1 MDKHLLTGRLRSCV
15 GFLALTLLPFA
26 AMAEDVSFTRNGITY
41 TLRNG
46 AVGVTSLDASLS
58 GKVTIPEKV
67 TYKGKAYE
75 VTFVG
80 YNDLTNGSSSI
91 TSIVLPRSISSFGYG
106 YYWGS

>member
-1 MDKHLLTGRLRSCV
+1 MDKHLLTGRLRSFV

-75 VTFVG
+75 REFE
-80 YNDLTNGSSSI
+80 I
-91 TSIVLPRSISSFGYG
+91 IF
-106 YYWGS
+106 